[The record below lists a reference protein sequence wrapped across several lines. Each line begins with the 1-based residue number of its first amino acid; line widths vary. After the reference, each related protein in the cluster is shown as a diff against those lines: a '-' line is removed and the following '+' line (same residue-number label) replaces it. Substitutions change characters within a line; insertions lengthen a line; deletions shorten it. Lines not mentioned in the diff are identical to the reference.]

1 MPGFLGVIVVF
12 IDVPEG
18 CLIPRTYLPKLAVK
32 LLILIIVFLEF
43 QLLSVHGFSQ
53 RIDAAIFVVEDNLYH
68 FSRYATLGLRLLR
81 GIVWLGGK
89 VVPNFRGNTVSQA
102 EQVYLSCIH
111 NPVIV
116 FSHPQERD
124 VLALAFEVDRFYLV
138 VSLVLI
144 RRIGGTSSPFGFD
157 QRDSRLCGIRKIQ

>member
-43 QLLSVHGFSQ
+43 QLLSVHGFGQ

-102 EQVYLSCIH
+102 EQVYLSCIQ
-111 NPVIV
+111 NPVVV

-124 VLALAFEVDRFYLV
+124 FLLLAFFVEGLNLV
-138 VSLVLI
+138 VPLVLVS
-144 RRIGGTSSPFGFD
+144 GVGCASSPFYFRKRVGWFG
-157 QRDSRLCGIRKIQ
+157 CIRRQ